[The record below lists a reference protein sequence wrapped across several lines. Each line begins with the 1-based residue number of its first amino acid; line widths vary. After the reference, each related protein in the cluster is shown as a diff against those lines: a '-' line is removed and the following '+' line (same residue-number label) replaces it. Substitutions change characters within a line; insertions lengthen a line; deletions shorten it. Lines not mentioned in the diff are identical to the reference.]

1 MKLVKFFT
9 LQIIS
14 FLFPSW
20 LFKVKPNKIVV
31 DSFRGNSYSG
41 NPARIVDALMKYND
55 NLEIVWL
62 AKKLDDEFPRDIRV
76 VRYNSLRSF
85 MELATAK
92 IWIDDF
98 RKKYFPR
105 KKSSQIYFQVW
116 HGVIPLKK
124 IEKDTVS
131 NLDSMYVY
139 EAKKDG
145 KSIDYMLSG
154 NDFTSNIYKN
164 SFWQDGLVLDYGTPV
179 MDQIITHIPKN
190 DSSDKKMVLYCPTFR
205 NEFVLEDYKLD
216 VNQIVSIFEEK
227 FGGEWQVGIRLHPNI
242 AEHEKDVINYNGG
255 RIVGYTSDKSFEDV
269 LLKSDAIITDFS
281 SVMFEA
287 MYGNMPVFIYS
298 NRFNNYIKNE
308 RSVYFK
314 LEELPFSISKSEE
327 DLLKNIKEFDNKL
340 YSERIQNFL
349 YKIGNHESGKSSEK
363 IAKFILEKTVDK

>member
-1 MKLVKFFT
+1 MKFAKFLV
-9 LQIIS
+9 LQIIN

-41 NPARIVDALMKYND
+41 NPARIVDALLKYND
-55 NLEIVWL
+55 DLEIVWL
-62 AKKLDDEFPRDIRV
+62 AKEIDDEFPSDVRV
-76 VRYNSLRSF
+76 VRYNSLKSF

-105 KKSSQIYFQVW
+105 KKNSQVYFQVW

-124 IEKDTVS
+124 IEKDTES
-131 NLDSMYVY
+131 NLDSIYVY
-139 EAKKDG
+139 EAKRDG
-145 KSIDYMLSG
+145 KIIDYMISG
-154 NDFTSNIYKN
+154 NEFTSNIYKN
-164 SFWQDGLVLDYGTPV
+164 SFWQNGLVLEYGTPV
-179 MDQIITHIPKN
+179 MDQIITHTPKTDN
-190 DSSDKKMVLYCPTFR
+190 SDKKIVLYCPTFR

-216 VNQIVSIFEEK
+216 VNKIVSEFEEK

-242 AEHEKDVINYNGG
+242 AEHEKDVIDYNGG
-255 RIVGYTSDKSFEDV
+255 KIVGYTNVKSFEEV

-287 MYGNMPVFIYS
+287 MYGNIPVFIYS
-298 NRFNNYIKNE
+298 NSFNNYIKNE

-314 LEELPFSISKSEE
+314 LEELPFSISKNEE
-327 DLLKNIKEFDNKL
+327 DLVKNIKEFDNKL
-340 YSERIQNFL
+340 YSERVQNFL
-349 YKIGNHESGKSSEK
+349 CKIGNHETGKSSEK
-363 IAKFILEKTVDK
+363 VAEFILEKMVDK